1 MPDAAEPTTFPQRRR
16 AAVAEA
22 TERELAELRARLAE
36 AEQRLAAI
44 ADLEEARREIDRLR
58 EAVAHRDAQV
68 QELLAPAENA
78 IGLREERDH
87 LRVVLEQMKAS
98 VSWRVTAP
106 LRRLKR

>member
-1 MPDAAEPTTFPQRRR
+1 MADAPEPTTFPQRRR

-36 AEQRLAAI
+36 AEQALAAI
-44 ADLEEARREIDRLR
+44 ADVEEAQREIDRLR

-68 QELLAPAENA
+68 QELLALAENA
-78 IGLREERDH
+78 IRLRDERDH
-87 LRVVLEQMKAS
+87 LRVVLEEMKAS

>member
-1 MPDAAEPTTFPQRRR
+1 MADAPEPTTFPQRRR

-36 AEQRLAAI
+36 AEQGLAAI
-44 ADLEEARREIDRLR
+44 ADLDRLR

-78 IGLREERDH
+78 IRLREERDH